1 MSIFRRI
8 LFLALFLWPA
18 ASTWAA
24 CAHSATGNDYCGP
37 ELISVLYID
46 GSGAIYVRPT
56 STLSPAPAGF
66 VCAPVSG
73 AYFLLSPNN
82 ANFKQIYAA
91 LLSARVSGAPVTMV
105 SDPAQPICT
114 ILYVTL

>member
-1 MSIFRRI
+1 MLFRR
-8 LFLALFLWPA
+8 LVFLALFLWPSA
-18 ASTWAA
+18 AAFA
-24 CAHSATGNDYCGP
+24 VCAHSGTGNDYCGP

-56 STLSPAPAGF
+56 TALSPAPAGF

-82 ANFKQIYAA
+82 TNFKQIYAA
-91 LLSARVSGAPVTMV
+91 LLSARVSGAPVTLV

-114 ILYVTL
+114 ILYITL